1 MALTKVSTAVV
12 DMSGNTGALEIAKG
26 TTTERDA
33 ISSPTIGLLRSN
45 TTDNTMEVYTNNS
58 GTPGWQALKEG
69 GNALP
74 VLAVDYLVVA
84 GGGGA
89 AWGGGGA
96 GGYRTSYGTG
106 NINGG
111 LTAVGTTLSL
121 SIGSPYGVTV
131 GTAGARGSGRYDVGG
146 TGGSSIFSSITSLG
160 GLGGK
165 SNSQGGDGG
174 AAADAGTY
182 GFRGGINAG
191 QAGSGGGGA
200 GAQGTDI
207 GVSNTGTN
215 GGVGLQND
223 ITVSVAG
230 TGAFYAGGG
239 GGGNRAGSTTGS
251 GGNGGGGN
259 ASLYFSSVPQSG
271 VNNTGGGG
279 GGTTYN
285 NAVSWNTPGL
295 GGTGVVILRYPNIYQ
310 INFTAGASPA
320 FQSGN
325 ATVGTDTVT
334 TIIAG
339 SGTIT
344 FSLTP

>member
-12 DMSGNTGALEIAKG
+12 DMSSSTGALEIGKG

-45 TTDNTMEVYTNNS
+45 TTTNKMEVYTNNS

-121 SIGSPYGVTV
+121 STGSPYGVTV
-131 GTAGARGSGRYDVGG
+131 GTAGARGSGQYDVGG
-146 TGGSSIFSSITSLG
+146 IGGSSIFSSITSLG

-174 AAADAGTY
+174 AAAGAGTY

-191 QAGSGGGGA
+191 NAGSGGGGA
-200 GAQGTDI
+200 AYSGTDI
-207 GVSNTGTN
+207 GVSNTGTD
-215 GGVGLQND
+215 GGVGLRND

-230 TGAFYAGGG
+230 TGPFYAGGG
-239 GGGNRAGSTTGS
+239 GGGNRQGYTTGS

-259 ASLYFSSVPQSG
+259 ASINYSPISSPQSG
-271 VNNTGGGG
+271 ADNTGGGG
-279 GGTTYN
+279 GGTTYD

-295 GGTGVVILRYPNIYQ
+295 GGTGVVIFRYPAG
-310 INFTAGASPA
+310 FTASSTLAHTDA
-320 FQSGN
+320 VISGS
-325 ATVGTDTVT
+325 TDRIITITGTGTGTVT
-334 TIIAG
+334 FT
-339 SGTIT
+339 
-344 FSLTP
+344 